1 MKHTHTICLVLAIA
15 ATSLVSTGHAQLSG
29 AAKPASGAT
38 APAATAA
45 PTAATAQK
53 LILAQSSVGFV
64 SRQMGVPIEG
74 KFKRFD
80 VQSSF
85 DPKKPEASKVS
96 LTIDLTSADLGNQ
109 ETEGELK
116 KPGWFDSAKRPQASF
131 VSSSIKSVGTGK
143 FEIDGQLTIK
153 GATQRLVVPIAV
165 AQSGDAT
172 QASGAFQIKRID
184 FKIGDGEWNDVS
196 IVANEVQV
204 NFKLA
209 LTGVAKL

>member
-1 MKHTHTICLVLAIA
+1 MKHLHIFYILSAFIA
-15 ATSLVSTGHAQLSG
+15 ASLASTGYAQS
-29 AAKPASGAT
+29 ATTAKPAAASS
-38 APAATAA
+38 API
-45 PTAATAQK
+45 TAQK
-53 LILAQSSVGFV
+53 LVLAQSSVGFV
-64 SRQMGVPIEG
+64 SRQMGVPVEG

-85 DPKKPEASKVS
+85 DPKKPETSKVS
-96 LTIDLTSADLGNQ
+96 LSIDLTSADLGNA

-131 VSSSIKSVGTGK
+131 VSSAIKSVGAGK
-143 FEIDGQLTIK
+143 FEIDGQLSIK
-153 GATQRLVVPIAV
+153 GVSQRVVVPIAV
-165 AQSGDAT
+165 TQSGDTT

-204 NFKLA
+204 NFKLT